1 MNVARLA
8 GLPESVLAAAA
19 ARAASLE
26 AACGEGDGADGHN
39 SGLAD
44 DEAQALMLAA
54 AALDGGGDLAAA
66 WRAARAA
73 CAAMRA

>member
-1 MNVARLA
+1 MARLA

-26 AACGEGDGADGHN
+26 AACGEGDGAVDGHN

-73 CAAMRA
+73 CATTRA